1 MTSMLID
8 SHCHLDFEDFSQ
20 DFEDVLARA
29 KANNVSLMQTIST
42 KVTEFSKLK
51 KLIEAYPQLYASIGI
66 HPHEVDEHPEISVD
80 QLFEYTKHPKVIG
93 IGETGLDL
101 YYNHS
106 DVEKQKDYF
115 LRHIEVSH
123 LSSLPLII
131 HTRSADPLTIEIL
144 TQAKSKYNYSGLIHC
159 FSSESIDFARSCL
172 DLGLYIS
179 ISGIV
184 TFKKALA
191 LQEVVKFVPLDRLL
205 VETDSPYLAPVPFR
219 GKRNEPSFVKHVAEM
234 VADLKEISFQEVA
247 DQTTENFFTLFSK
260 AKKIEE

>member
-1 MTSMLID
+1 MLID
-8 SHCHLDFEDFSQ
+8 SHCHLDYDAFEADFDKILSR
-20 DFEDVLARA
+20 ARD
-29 KANNVSLMQTIST
+29 NGIGILQTIST

-51 KLIEAYPQLYASIGI
+51 RIIEKYPHIYASIGI
-66 HPHEVDEHPEISVD
+66 HPHEVDAHPEISVEE
-80 QLFEYTKHPKVIG
+80 LFEYTKHQKVIS

-106 DVEKQKDYF
+106 DVEKQKEYF

-123 LSSLPLII
+123 LSGLPLII
-131 HTRSADPLTIEIL
+131 HTRDADKLTIEML
-144 TQAKSKYNYSGLIHC
+144 TEARKKFNYTGLIHC
-159 FSSESIDFARSCL
+159 FSSEDIEFAKSCL

-191 LQEVVKFVPLDRLL
+191 LQEIVKQVPLEKLL
-205 VETDSPYLAPVPFR
+205 VETDSPYLAPVPHR

-234 VADLKEISFQEVA
+234 IAQLKELSYKQVEE
-247 DQTTENFFTLFSK
+247 QTTENFFDVFSK
-260 AKKIEE
+260 VKKT